1 MALVELAYYKIK
13 KINMMN
19 NIEDFALIA
28 VANRDHFSVTY
39 DEDSDM
45 AIATLTEYVEVEK
58 NPSQFLIE
66 LTLEAVFAVNDDVS
80 TEAQKETA
88 HRECYDK
95 LFPVARKIIK
105 YLTVNSGMS
114 EGLTIPKQPLKK
126 VNFGAELEPQDDK
139 IVNFPLV

>member
-13 KINMMN
+13 KLNMMN

-66 LTLEAVFAVNDDVS
+66 LTLEAVFAVNEEVK

-88 HRECYDK
+88 HRECYDAI
-95 LFPVARKIIK
+95 FPMAKKIIK

-114 EGLTIPKQPLKK
+114 EGITIPKKSPKQ
-126 VNFGAELEPQDDK
+126 VNFGAEPEPQDDK
-139 IVNFPLV
+139 IVNFPLG

>member
-19 NIEDFALIA
+19 NIEDLGLIA
-28 VANRDHFSVTY
+28 VANRDHFSVTF
-39 DEDSDM
+39 DGDSDM

-58 NPSQFLIE
+58 NPSKFMIE

-88 HRECYDK
+88 HRECYEAI
-95 LFPVARKIIK
+95 FPMARKIIK

-114 EGLTIPKQPLKK
+114 EGITIPKKSPK
-126 VNFGAELEPQDDK
+126 
-139 IVNFPLV
+139 